1 NLSIFNHLRAN
12 ANDLQCRIQVLRV
25 DSAAAEGIDYGMVD
39 FVGVHLKPWI
49 YATSVADHEDYAMLF
64 THNALR
70 GSIKHLVYWFGDL
83 PALDCIIP
91 ELFGIEVVKNI
102 AMSTRADP
110 RPWIRKFAE
119 NFETAERGTDVFRLV
134 TLLHKR
140 SGETAPLRHT
150 VDPLGKPRRT
160 DVPTPRST
168 VFKQWSERAQVVDGV
183 ITTESPTAN
192 LFVFENAKSA
202 QKLAVIAWSIEE
214 TKNAAQI
221 SLHYA
226 FLLMVLI
233 SE

>member
-1 NLSIFNHLRAN
+1 
-12 ANDLQCRIQVLRV
+12 
-25 DSAAAEGIDYGMVD
+25 
-39 FVGVHLKPWI
+39 
-49 YATSVADHEDYAMLF
+49 
-64 THNALR
+64 
-70 GSIKHLVYWFGDL
+70 
-83 PALDCIIP
+83 
-91 ELFGIEVVKNI
+91 
-102 AMSTRADP
+102 MSTRADP

-119 NFETAERGTDVFRLV
+119 VSSSVALTTPSGTPLRIVKIVRSSLQNFETAERGTDVFRLV